1 MHVGLTSLQMMGSP
15 DIENWKCSKYPNE
28 TTDQDMLP
36 GDSGVVLLVF
46 YMDIQ
51 TKDITEMPT
60 LTNASSS

>member
-1 MHVGLTSLQMMGSP
+1 MMGSP
-15 DIENWKCSKYPNE
+15 DNENWKCSKYPNE
-28 TTDQDMLP
+28 TTDHDMLS

>member
-1 MHVGLTSLQMMGSP
+1 MMGSP
-15 DIENWKCSKYPNE
+15 DNENWKFSKYPNE
-28 TTDQDMLP
+28 TTDHDMLP

>member
-1 MHVGLTSLQMMGSP
+1 MMGSP